1 MKGLEKSRVVRSQPP
16 STSLIVRS
24 TSSSPPSLGPRL
36 SLLLSPLLPPPP
48 PPLSF
53 LCFLL
58 LLPLLLLL
66 LLLAMR
72 VLSQPPFS
80 ELKSKRSGTIPSG
93 LPADLQRL
101 AFAGRPISSED
112 ASLALLGVTD
122 DSTLHCSLA
131 LLGGGK
137 KRKKKTYTKP
147 KKQKHKHRKVKLG
160 VLKFFKVDDGGKVER
175 LRQACPQCGP
185 ATFMAKHFDRVYCGK
200 CHVTYM
206 VEGGAAGGKGKK
218 K

>member
-1 MKGLEKSRVVRSQPP
+1 VQGKSQFEERSARNEHGKKD
-16 STSLIVRS
+16 SRH
-24 TSSSPPSLGPRL
+24 
-36 SLLLSPLLPPPP
+36 
-48 PPLSF
+48 PPLSIAAAVVVF
-53 LCFLL
+53 FSVSLVVRFFNLL
-58 LLPLLLLL
+58 LLF
-66 LLLAMR
+66 
-72 VLSQPPFS
+72 LSLDLDLGPAPRSPPAS
-80 ELKSKRSGTIPSG
+80 LSTKPHQNDSTG
-93 LPADLQRL
+93 LPAALQRL
-101 AFAGRPISSED
+101 AFAGRPLASSSDED
-112 ASLALLGVTD
+112 SLALLGVTD